1 MRRGAFCRVA
11 VILEAV
17 LVASSDQHGASSH
30 CFECRFAAI
39 AHRCRR
45 LNSLCAA
52 SAQQSENALAPA
64 PSSTEANQRLAAPG
78 MVACWGN
85 TQAWLPPPVPEG
97 GLADNYTTLTT
108 SASLETSADY
118 GADDSDG
125 VGALSLDGAPSIGA
139 PAPAE
144 RDEEAPFH
152 TWAPTEIASPFAFA
166 SISAEDSYAC
176 GITTGGAVACFG
188 SNSPLRRD
196 LDFSSPMLVPIAAS
210 FIKVATGATFA
221 CGLLSNASVACFGR
235 MGGQLWAGPGSTEAQ
250 PTPQLVAGGLQ
261 FAELVAGGNHACGI
275 LLNGTAACFG
285 SNEANQ
291 LGAQQ
296 DEDVQ
301 LGSSREPVVVADPSL
316 AFTSLAAADTF
327 SCGVLA
333 NATAVCWGGYTDASQ
348 SELLPAGLRE
358 LKPKQAQLFAALA
371 ARGSTV
377 CGLTL
382 QHSILCSGVVESF
395 IDAQGYPETVF
406 STTPVPL
413 PSTSSYTQLTIGGSG
428 FFFHAC
434 GLTTLGKA
442 ECWGLNNE
450 GQMGL
455 PPFAIANSTT
465 PQPVATGLYFSQ
477 LSAGGDYTC
486 GVIA

>member
-11 VILEAV
+11 TILGAV
-17 LVASSDQHGASSH
+17 LVGSSDLH
-30 CFECRFAAI
+30 
-39 AHRCRR
+39 
-45 LNSLCAA
+45 A
-52 SAQQSENALAPA
+52 SAQQSEDALAPA
-64 PSSTEANQRLAAPG
+64 PSPTEATQRLAAPG

-85 TQAWLPPPVPEG
+85 TQAWLPPPVPED

-108 SASLETSADY
+108 GASLETSADY

-125 VGALSLDGAPSIGA
+125 VGALSLDGAPSMGA
-139 PAPAE
+139 PAE
-144 RDEEAPFH
+144 GDEEAPFH

-166 SISAEDSYAC
+166 SLSAEDSYAC

-188 SNSPLRRD
+188 STSPLRPD
-196 LDFSSPMLVPIAAS
+196 LDFSSPTVLPIAAS

-235 MGGQLWAGPGSTEAQ
+235 MGDQLWTGPGGTEAQ

-296 DEDVQ
+296 DDVQ

-333 NATAVCWGGYTDASQ
+333 NSTAVCWGGYTDASQ

-358 LKPKQAQLFAALA
+358 LKPKQPQLFAALA

-382 QHSILCSGVVESF
+382 QHSILCSGVVASF

-406 STTPVPL
+406 SATPIPL
-413 PSTSSYTQLTIGGSG
+413 LSTSSYTQLTIGGSG

-434 GLTTLGKA
+434 GLTMHGKA

-450 GQMGL
+450 GQLGL
-455 PPFAIANSTT
+455 PPSAIANSTT